1 MLKPLTFLMSTTA
14 ICLFSQSNTVR
25 YAATFKPSPVQ
36 MPYGAVQAS
45 AASEE
50 GSFFLVAS
58 SPMNP
63 KFSIVQVSGENIGRT
78 KEVSIASGSLTAF
91 SGRYFVWNQAT
102 PLNSILHIYRNSD
115 GREASIPTTVKDVF
129 HLHVIGEYVVLA
141 HKTNGRTTI
150 SQLNLSSEK
159 LSLVEQL
166 NEDVPVLRFG
176 ESSGFSTLLIDPVSA
191 RFKQYTIGEKISAG
205 SWVRIDS
212 PLIQNLR
219 DKKRPIALGQVG
231 PVYYSIVIGHA
242 TGMDGSHYFFTTQNE
257 KGVGRYG
264 VKCDAQG
271 KEIGKFLL
279 EFPEGDYKKMSFLP
293 FSTFE
298 SSKSYLQITN
308 LDGTVLRYE
317 GVTL

>member
-1 MLKPLTFLMSTTA
+1 MSTTA
-14 ICLFSQSNTVR
+14 LCLLSESNVVR
-25 YAATFKPSPVQ
+25 YAPTVKPNTVQ
-36 MPYGAVQAS
+36 LPSGGVQA
-45 AASEE
+45 AATSEE
-50 GSFFLVAS
+50 GSFVLVAS
-58 SPMNP
+58 SPVSPNY
-63 KFSIVQVSGENIGRT
+63 SIVSVSGKNTGRT
-78 KEVSIASGSLTAF
+78 KEVAVTAGSLTAF
-91 SGRYFVWNQAT
+91 SGKYFVWNQIT
-102 PLNSILHIYRNSD
+102 PLNSVLHIHHNSD
-115 GREASIPTTVKDVF
+115 GKEKTITLNVKDVF
-129 HLHVIGEYVVLA
+129 HLAVNGEYVVLA
-141 HKTNGRTTI
+141 HKINSRTTI
-150 SQLNLSSEK
+150 SQLNLLNEK
-159 LSLVEQL
+159 LDLVEQL

-176 ESSGFSTLLIDPVSA
+176 ESSGFSTVLIDPVSA

-205 SWVRIDS
+205 DWVRIDS

-242 TGMDGSHYFFTTQNE
+242 MGTDGSQYFVTTQNE

-271 KEIGKFLL
+271 KELDKFLL
-279 EFPEGDYKKMSFLP
+279 EFPGGDYKKMSFLP

-298 SSKSYLQITN
+298 SAKSYLQITN